1 MNVSSETVSNEK
13 IRRRRILYVQRP
25 NGGGSTIALYELI
38 KGLNKTC
45 YEPIVLFLVNNKYLD
60 KFEALGIKTIT
71 IDRSKSQRQP
81 KKRNVLTKNIYH
93 LRLWLLDLTEVL
105 QLIRIIKREKV
116 DLVHLN
122 SAFDRSIMAAALM
135 TSTPQVCH
143 LRRFVKGRKLA
154 IVIGYLQRF
163 SDAALYTT
171 QAIADN
177 YLNVGTDIKKS
188 AVVYEPI
195 DFEKF
200 SLARDL
206 NVVRDEFS
214 INADDYIIA
223 NVGRITPWKGQQYFL
238 EALAGLVKQYP
249 NIKALIVGEPGNTHA
264 DKNYSK
270 LLHDTVQQLSL
281 QDHVIFT
288 GRRDDIAEIMAV
300 SNVIVHSACEP
311 EPFGLVIAEAMAA
324 GTPIIATRGGGP
336 SEIIEDGETGL
347 LVPMKNAALMQ
358 EAIEKLLRSPS
369 WATEMAAKAQAR
381 VRERFSV
388 EQHVNKV
395 QNMYE
400 EVLKNASSSR

>member
-1 MNVSSETVSNEK
+1 MSVSSVTVSNEK
-13 IRRRRILYVQRP
+13 IRPRRILYIQRP
-25 NGGGSTIALYELI
+25 TGGGSTIALYELI

-45 YEPIVLFLVNNKYLD
+45 YEPVVLFLMKNKYLD

-81 KKRNVLTKNIYH
+81 KKRNALRKSLYH
-93 LRLWLLDLTEVL
+93 LRLWLLDVSEFL
-105 QLIRIIKREKV
+105 QLIRIIKRENA

-122 SAFDRSIMAAALM
+122 SAFDRPVMSAALA

-143 LRRFVKGRKLA
+143 FRRFVKGRKLA
-154 IVIGYLQRF
+154 LVIRCLQR
-163 SDAALYTT
+163 SCHAALYTT

-177 YLNVGTDIKKS
+177 YLKVGTDIDKS

-200 SLARDL
+200 SVTQDL
-206 NVVRDEFS
+206 SVVRDEFS
-214 INADDYIIA
+214 INNEDYIIT

-238 EALAGLVKQYP
+238 QALAGLVKQYP

-264 DKNYSK
+264 DKNYLN
-270 LLHDTVQQLSL
+270 LLHDTVQQSSL
-281 QDHVIFT
+281 QEHVIFT
-288 GRRDDIAEIMAV
+288 GRRDDIAEIMAI
-300 SNVIVHSACEP
+300 SNVIVHSACAP

-324 GTPIIATRGGGP
+324 GTPIVATRGGGP
-336 SEIIEDGETGL
+336 AEIIEDGETGL
-347 LVPMKNAALMQ
+347 LVPMKDAPLMQ
-358 EAIEKLLRSPS
+358 EAIEKLLKSQS
-369 WATEMAAKAQAR
+369 WAAAMAAKAQIR

-395 QNMYE
+395 QTMYE
-400 EVLKNASSSR
+400 EVLKNTSSPR